1 MNESF
6 SELKSFISCF
16 AFHHFINLMKIK
28 NKGTSSVLLDL
39 FNLKPRKSVVKKI
52 RGKVKVCNLP
62 QLGVH
67 PLGGAAVR
75 PLPGAL
81 SELRIEPP
89 PPAGLH
95 KPKLH
100 IDQLIQCT

>member
-6 SELKSFISCF
+6 CELNLFISCF
-16 AFHHFINLMKIK
+16 AFHHFVNLMKIK
-28 NKGTSSVLLDL
+28 NKETSSVLLDL
-39 FNLKPRKSVVKKI
+39 FNLKPRKSAVKRV

-75 PLPGAL
+75 PLQGAL

-100 IDQLIQCT
+100 IYELIQCT